1 MIPTALHLRRGSGT
15 ACRRWITPLAL
26 CWLGVGVAAE
36 ANAQA
41 GAQADAPPLGPPS
54 VAIRIGAAA
63 SSPLFEAEGGSGTR
77 PVTGSPDAGF
87 AAGVSAALPLQPMLD
102 LEAEVGWT
110 GVALGADDGLASW
123 TAEDLTI
130 LHGAVLLRWH
140 ATPSVYA
147 RGGFG
152 MIRYS
157 GGQAS
162 GILENDPQVDPFV
175 TVGLGAHRPAG
186 RARVFLELN
195 AQAHAFD
202 FTALRAAGG
211 ERGMVWR
218 GLLQAGASLPIGG
231 GS

>member
-1 MIPTALHLRRGSGT
+1 MIPTALDFRRRSVT
-15 ACRRWITPLAL
+15 ACRRWSTPLAL
-26 CWLGVGVAAE
+26 CLLVGVAAE
-36 ANAQA
+36 ATAQA
-41 GAQADAPPLGPPS
+41 GAEADTPPLGPPS
-54 VAIRIGAAA
+54 VALRVGAAV
-63 SSPLFEAEGGSGTR
+63 SSPLFEAAGGSGTR
-77 PVTGSPDAGF
+77 SVTGSPDAGF
-87 AAGVSAALPLQPMLD
+87 AAGVSAALPLQPKLD

-110 GVALGADDGLASW
+110 GVGLGADDGLASW

-130 LHGAVLLRWH
+130 LHGALLLRWH

-152 MIRYS
+152 MIRYA

-162 GILENDPQVDPFV
+162 GILEDDPQVDALV
-175 TVGLGAHRPAG
+175 ALGLGAHRPAG
-186 RARVFLELN
+186 RVRLFVELN

-218 GLLQAGASLPIGG
+218 GLLQAGASLPVGG